1 MPKQS
6 SSLSDNVK
14 ARYNRAVTQFQKKYP
29 GIGERM
35 NDEQVQDEFNVGPLQ
50 AKAIRTAINTR
61 REIADERAKKEPEYK
76 KLTSMMNKYA
86 SAVSRMNTP

>member
-6 SSLSDNVK
+6 SSLADNVK

-29 GIGERM
+29 GVGERM
-35 NDEQVQDEFNVGPLQ
+35 TNEQVEDEFGVGATQ
-50 AKAIRTAINTR
+50 AKLIRSAINTR

-86 SAVSRMNTP
+86 SAVSKMNTP

>member
-1 MPKQS
+1 MPNQS
-6 SSLSDNVK
+6 SKLSDNVK

-29 GIGERM
+29 GVGERM
-35 NDEQVQDEFNVGPLQ
+35 TDEQVQDEFDVGQFQ

-86 SAVSRMNTP
+86 NAVSRMNTP